1 MGAWPG
7 SGIKPQPPS
16 KVGGHYKETRI
27 MPKSI
32 KGQKRDIRRALIN
45 EHGYTWGQIKDL
57 DLAQLRSLIGQ

>member
-1 MGAWPG
+1 MGAWPW

-16 KVGGHYKETRI
+16 KVVGHKGDAT
-27 MPKSI
+27 MKSI
-32 KGQKRDIRRALIN
+32 KGQKRDIRRVLIN